1 MLRELPFDI
10 QVSNIKYVITEL
22 MQKYQTDT
30 FETIDLAS
38 RYVLREINF
47 DKVFNYLADLGEI
60 DIINKGDPVSGLG
73 SDTSTIRA
81 FRVTEK
87 FGSFP
92 GVAIN
97 VPVTTLIISGIES
110 ELPKMMQAYG
120 LLASLENRLRFF
132 IVSYLEKNKGPN
144 WWDRCISKAVKD
156 NIERN
161 KNHPLT
167 GWHIELPKHDIQ
179 YTAFSDLANI
189 IINNWDVFEQVF
201 KNQSHVKTYLESI
214 EIPRNTIAHSNV
226 LSKDMMQELELN
238 SRKILNLIEERY
250 P

>member
-1 MLRELPFDI
+1 MLKELPFDI
-10 QVSNIKYVITEL
+10 QIRDIKYVIKQLIE
-22 MQKYQTDT
+22 KYQTDT

-38 RYVLREINF
+38 RYNLREINI

-60 DIINKGDPVSGLG
+60 DIINRDIPVSGLG
-73 SDTSTIRA
+73 SDISTIRA

-87 FGSFP
+87 FGSLP
-92 GVAIN
+92 GITIN
-97 VPVTTLIISGIES
+97 VPVTTLIISSYES

-144 WWDRCISKAVKD
+144 WWDQCISKAVKD
-156 NIERN
+156 NIDRN

-179 YTAFSDLANI
+179 YTALSDLANI
-189 IINNWDVFEQVF
+189 IINNWDVFEHAF
-201 KNQSHVKTYLESI
+201 KNQSHIKTYLESL

-226 LSKDMMQELELN
+226 LSKDMMQELELS
-238 SRKILNLIEERY
+238 SRKILNLIEQA